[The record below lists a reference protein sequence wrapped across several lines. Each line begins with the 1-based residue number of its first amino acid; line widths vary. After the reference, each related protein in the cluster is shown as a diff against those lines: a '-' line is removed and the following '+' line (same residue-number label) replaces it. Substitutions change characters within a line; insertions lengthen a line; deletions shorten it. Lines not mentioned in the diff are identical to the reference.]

1 MRNIDLQADEPVF
14 VPAILEAMFGD
25 AHGVIATVLE
35 TFCTS
40 MDQQMQL
47 LQAAR
52 AAGDTLSQQQIAHR
66 IKGAARMSGALALAQ
81 AAEQLEQVARSAP
94 IGSSLQDCR
103 GAVSESVLLRWLQLE
118 GDALFLSARRGDS
131 GNNLQGHG

>member
-66 IKGAARMSGALALAQ
+66 VKGAARMSGALALARTAERLEH
-81 AAEQLEQVARSAP
+81 AA
-94 IGSSLQDCR
+94 R
-103 GAVSESVLLRWLQLE
+103 GAHVTADAQTECDTVAAALMRQWARLP
-118 GDALFLSARRGDS
+118 GDAAFCRARQAG
-131 GNNLQGHG
+131 